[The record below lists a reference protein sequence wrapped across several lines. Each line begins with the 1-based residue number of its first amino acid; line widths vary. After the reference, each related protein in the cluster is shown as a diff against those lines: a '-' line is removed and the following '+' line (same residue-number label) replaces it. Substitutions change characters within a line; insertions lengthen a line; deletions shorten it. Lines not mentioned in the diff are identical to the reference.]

1 MNLKD
6 LTKLIA
12 LCRKTGVA
20 SIKME
25 GIELVLGTEP
35 IKYARKAEKSAQI
48 DYQQAFDP
56 GPVPTPLPWAKEFPE
71 AGLPAPQIEHIP
83 TDTLSEEDLL
93 FYSAGGNQ

>member
-1 MNLKD
+1 MNLKE

-25 GIELVLGTEP
+25 GIELQLGPEP
-35 IKYARKAEKSAQI
+35 IKYVRKTQSVRETA
-48 DYQQAFDP
+48 YQQAFDP
-56 GPVPTPLPWAKEFPE
+56 GPLPVPLPWAKEFPE
-71 AGLPAPQIEHIP
+71 AGISAPQIESIP
-83 TDTLSEEDLL
+83 TDALSEEDLL